1 MMGATELENSNS
13 LDVAQYL
20 MLERSLLGS
29 AIIDSDSLSEID
41 DLKITPSD
49 FLDQKFQIIFKHV
62 QDLRNN
68 GKPVDLVSIVDSL
81 TKTNDI
87 FKVGGA
93 SFVTN
98 IYQDVASSANIR
110 FYAERVKEQSLSRLV
125 FNKARE
131 IAGFSKENLSREEL
145 IEKVNQALISLNDNQ
160 DSGSSLEM
168 RESVLS
174 VIESLRDKD
183 SLKHTL
189 TKTGFSAIDDKIEG
203 LTPGQLIILAARP
216 AMGKT
221 SLALNIGK
229 NVSEI
234 YNEHV
239 LIYSL
244 EMMHKELTERLI
256 AMEALVNGKK
266 FKSRDFTS
274 DELMRVGKAAEK
286 CSQLKLVIDDYSG
299 STISR
304 IRNQSLRHKA
314 KYGKLRMVIIDY
326 LQLIPYKESKKGNKA
341 DDIGELT
348 RSLKLLSKELNCPI
362 ICLSQLNRGVE
373 ARENKRPNLAD
384 LRDSGAIEQDAD
396 MVWFIYRDEVY
407 NPDTKAPSEA
417 EVIISKNRG
426 GETGT
431 AKLAWKGEFT
441 KFTERAED
449 VF

>member
-1 MMGATELENSNS
+1 MMDSFQTEDL
-13 LDVAQYL
+13 AQL
-20 MLERSLLGS
+20 LTNERAVLSS
-29 AIIDSDSLSEID
+29 VIIDPESLSEID
-41 DLKITPSD
+41 DLKISASD
-49 FLDQKFQIIFKHV
+49 FSDTKYQIVFSHV
-62 QDLRNN
+62 EKLRTL
-68 GKPVDLVSIVDSL
+68 GKPVDLVSLVDSL
-81 TKTNDI
+81 NQSNDI
-87 FKVGGA
+87 YKVGGA
-93 SFVTN
+93 SYLAG
-98 IYQDVASSANIR
+98 IYNDLASSANIR
-110 FYAERVKEQSLSRLV
+110 HYAERVKEQSLSRIV
-125 FNKARE
+125 FNKAKE

-145 IEKVNQALISLNDNQ
+145 IEKVNQSLIALNDNQ
-160 DSGSSLEM
+160 DSGTSLEM
-168 RESVLS
+168 KESVIS
-174 VIESLRDKD
+174 VIQSLRDKD

-221 SLALNIGK
+221 SLALNIGF
-229 NVSEI
+229 NVAQK
-234 YNEHV
+234 YDEHV
-239 LIYSL
+239 LVYSL
-244 EMMHKELTERLI
+244 EMMHKELTERMI
-256 AMEALVNGKK
+256 SMEAQVNGKK
-266 FKSRDFTS
+266 FKSRNFDQG
-274 DELMRVGKAAEK
+274 DLLKIDKAARK
-286 CSQLKLVIDDYSG
+286 CSELKLILDDYSG

-431 AKLAWKGEFT
+431 AKLRWIGEFT